1 MLAHAAVSIKDMQ
14 VCSSVPERC
23 FHFQGILNISF
34 SFCLPPE
41 GHKQLIFLLLLHT
54 FSFFKA
60 SILLS
65 ALGHF

>member
-34 SFCLPPE
+34 SFCLSPE
-41 GHKQLIFLLLLHT
+41 GHKQLILILLLGLRI
-54 FSFFKA
+54 FYNFFANSK
-60 SILLS
+60 IFLE
-65 ALGHF
+65 F